1 MGNFDFQLT
10 DEEMSRMQ
18 ELAEKQIQMGDNPR
32 TYRFPLLDE
41 MIAAGK
47 EPEKDKFGNYM

>member
-32 TYRFPLLDE
+32 TYRFPLLVE